1 MERLKFHRRESW
13 GKILNSQNL
22 YDWGCFW
29 TATTWQK
36 GGSTQGVYPMY
47 LPILL
52 LFTHPILLAAIT
64 VRTST
69 GGLLV
74 CSMAATFLLFKQ
86 FPIQTAKT
94 ASIASSFSRSDL
106 RAQIGEKIHL
116 GKEHTPCPQHC
127 LNGLTPHGS
136 SAFTCGQRV
145 NHLLS
150 EPCTEMGKYN
160 VTIFATSYGSE
171 ISDWRTQNPV
181 PGWQILPL
189 FSLHKLLWFY
199 LHYVVVTHHGRFLHS
214 WTT

>member
-116 GKEHTPCPQHC
+116 GKEHTPLSTALPQWIDPSWLKCFHMRAESKPPS
-127 LNGLTPHGS
+127 LRTLHRNGKIQCYHLCNLIWLWDFRLEDTKS
-136 SAFTCGQRV
+136 CSRV
-145 NHLLS
+145 AD
-150 EPCTEMGKYN
+150 TAI
-160 VTIFATSYGSE
+160 IFST
-171 ISDWRTQNPV
+171 
-181 PGWQILPL
+181 
-189 FSLHKLLWFY
+189 
-199 LHYVVVTHHGRFLHS
+199 
-214 WTT
+214 